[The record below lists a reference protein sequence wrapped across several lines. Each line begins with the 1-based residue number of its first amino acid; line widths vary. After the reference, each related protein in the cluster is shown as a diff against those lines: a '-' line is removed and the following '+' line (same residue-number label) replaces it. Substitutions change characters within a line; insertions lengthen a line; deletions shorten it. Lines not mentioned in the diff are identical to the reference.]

1 MLLSSSGQDG
11 VVTVGIPR
19 VEYLEVLLGAQ
30 QVSCEG
36 TLEYFTYIEVPKMRF
51 GEESTR
57 IDQPNFP
64 PQRFLTKAVLT
75 ARRSRQRQQKMMGWI
90 QNGPQKNLT

>member
-1 MLLSSSGQDG
+1 
-11 VVTVGIPR
+11 VTVGIPR

-30 QVSCEG
+30 QVSCDG
-36 TLEYFTYIEVPKMRF
+36 TLEYFTYIKVPKMSF

-57 IDQPNFP
+57 TDQPNFP

-75 ARRSRQRQQKMMGWI
+75 ARRSRQKRQKRWAGLKMDLKI
-90 QNGPQKNLT
+90 F

>member
-1 MLLSSSGQDG
+1 M
-11 VVTVGIPR
+11 TVGIPR

-30 QVSCEG
+30 QVSCDG
-36 TLEYFTYIEVPKMRF
+36 TLEYFTYIEVPKMSF

-57 IDQPNFP
+57 IDQPSFP

-75 ARRSRQRQQKMMGWI
+75 ARRSRQRQK
-90 QNGPQKNLT
+90 K

>member
-1 MLLSSSGQDG
+1 MLLSSSGWDG

-19 VEYLEVLLGAQ
+19 VEYLEVLLGTQ
-30 QVSCEG
+30 QVSCDG
-36 TLEYFTYIEVPKMRF
+36 TLEYFTYIEVPKMSF

-57 IDQPNFP
+57 IDKPNFP

-75 ARRSRQRQQKMMGWI
+75 ARRSRQRQ
-90 QNGPQKNLT
+90 KNDGLD